1 MTPRKHETQHETQE
15 DQIRISVT
23 CLAEFTTT
31 YGRSAESVLR
41 PYKFNK
47 RGEGFARSSYY
58 QHALTAI
65 RMYHSNANDS
75 KIFEAAL
82 LELRTRTDKTPTSR
96 EASKLRHNI
105 SAIEAYR
112 KIYGNRNFKIQ
123 PNHRIFYRIGQIDV
137 TAKPDLW
144 VEENGKQ
151 ILLKIGVSRKS
162 PSYVDIVLT
171 VIRKAAVS
179 NHHTVWAKNVVY
191 LDVSSGRELICKE
204 GLVRFNRTF
213 MARAREIA
221 NVWPKMKTGAT
232 RADASGSQ
240 PDA

>member
-1 MTPRKHETQHETQE
+1 MAQRKHETHE

-65 RMYHSNANDS
+65 RLYHSNANDPR
-75 KIFEAAL
+75 IFETTL
-82 LELRTRTDKTPTSR
+82 LELRTRADKAPSSR
-96 EASKLRHNI
+96 ERSKLRHNI

-112 KIYGNRNFKIQ
+112 KIYGNRNFKIL
-123 PNHRIFYRIGQIDV
+123 PNRRIFYRIGQIDV
-137 TAKPDLW
+137 TAQPDLW
-144 VEENGKQ
+144 VEEDRNQ
-151 ILLKIGVSRKS
+151 VLLKIGVSRKS

-171 VIRKAAVS
+171 VMRKAVVS
-179 NHHTVWAKNVVY
+179 NNYSVRAKNIVY
-191 LDVSSGRELICKE
+191 LDVASGRELICKA
-204 GLVRFNRTF
+204 GLARFNRTF
-213 MARAREIA
+213 IARAREIA
-221 NVWPKMKTGAT
+221 DVWPKMRTVA
-232 RADASGSQ
+232 RQADASGSQ
-240 PDA
+240 PGT